1 VSYAVHDESFGLLF
15 WADLAVS
22 PDGSQFSPVDIGP
35 GGAGDLVGFFDSGLH
50 LLNMNVYP
58 AFSPPDDS
66 GAIGSMYSPQ
76 GKVLVVPLGDSIE
89 FWDAE
94 AGTLRARLMT
104 PEELNV
110 IVYPEGA
117 VPPIMALDPA
127 GQTIYA
133 ISASG
138 LTVFKLPQPIDQM
151 PSALWPQAR
160 AGNTERSK
168 FHGSL
173 MSRQAALSRALKP

>member
-1 VSYAVHDESFGLLF
+1 MEQMQVDVQQCGLAFGAGGYF
-15 WADLAVS
+15 YQQITNDS
-22 PDGSQFSPVDIGP
+22 
-35 GGAGDLVGFFDSGLH
+35 GAGDLVGFFDSGLH

-76 GKVLVVPLGDSIE
+76 GKVLIVPLGDSIE

-138 LTVFKLPQPIDQM
+138 LTVLKLPQPIDQI
-151 PSALWPQAR
+151 PPAEWPQVR
-160 AGNTERSK
+160 TGLKRQSK
-168 FHGSL
+168 FQGSL
-173 MSRQAALSRALKP
+173 LAREAALRRTSK